1 MLCNSAAPR
10 GRAAEGGMR
19 RGAGGFGGAG
29 SGLWPMG
36 CSPLLVLCLAAAGV
50 VWRGSAELST
60 ELGSPKRCRKERRT
74 QTASTAVGT
83 QSDGSKSGDPF
94 TESFKIPSKM
104 ALPSTVLSKVP
115 SKVPSARRHW
125 RRDRA
130 VLQCRRAPTATGDGD
145 RRPHSSCY
153 GQNADSLATDNEES
167 CSFDDTLPLLERRRT
182 IGRQSCETEECST
195 SLLQAGEEC
204 RDLISA
210 EVRQCTVGR
219 ENGSWKTRWKAGADD
234 SAGVGSRCSCVQ
246 TGDSS
251 SSSSSSS
258 DGRLYGATEIYT
270 DGEKNRES
278 RGKKLS
284 DVGLRVGKE
293 GGEEGEVVRWRH
305 RRRRTS
311 SKIAKT

>member
-1 MLCNSAAPR
+1 
-10 GRAAEGGMR
+10 MR

-36 CSPLLVLCLAAAGV
+36 CSPLLVLCLAAAGI

-60 ELGSPKRCRKERRT
+60 ELGSSKRCPKERRT

-94 TESFKIPSKM
+94 TESLKVPSKM
-104 ALPSTVLSKVP
+104 TVALPSTVPSKVP

-125 RRDRA
+125 RRGSA
-130 VLQCRRAPTATGDGD
+130 VLQCRRAPTATGDGC
-145 RRPHSSCY
+145 RRPLSSCY
-153 GQNADSLATDNEES
+153 GQYADSLATDKEES

-182 IGRQSCETEECST
+182 IGRQSCETEESST

-246 TGDSS
+246 TGDG
-251 SSSSSSS
+251 SSSSS
-258 DGRLYGATEIYT
+258 DGRLYGATERIA
-270 DGEKNRES
+270 DGEQNRES
-278 RGKKLS
+278 PGKRLS

-293 GGEEGEVVRWRH
+293 GGEEGEVVRWGH